1 MLRQKKTKKKM
12 MTWKENG
19 VRELMVWFRVVR
31 FDDTIRSRS
40 KELKSFFG
48 FEAL

>member
-12 MTWKENG
+12 MTWNKNG
-19 VRELMVWFRVVR
+19 VRNRSYCFLIL
-31 FDDTIRSRS
+31 DDNRRSRS

-48 FEAL
+48 FEARK